1 VITLMGK
8 AVYERAYYY
17 CPHCRTGHFPTD
29 AELGLTSKQ
38 TPAAREV
45 IALAGVL
52 EPFDEGGQL
61 VLPRLSGLNLSAS
74 TVRRTTETV
83 GEDVAVRRADGETF
97 GPDRVWDWHRD
108 AQGRTVAYVALD
120 ATAVPQ
126 QGPHHEKAEGRMPWV
141 AAVFNPQ
148 PTHETVRRQRLW
160 EARYVCG
167 LMSLAQIGEQ
177 LRGECRA
184 VGLEQ
189 ADVVIGLSD
198 GGNGLENCLLEAV
211 AGLAREVVFILD
223 FYHASEHL
231 REFAKELWP
240 GDACVRERRLADW
253 CHTLKHRGG
262 RVLYEQ
268 LELQDHSGAA
278 ESVQEAHRNLLGY
291 LRNNLHRMAYPTYV
305 SRGWQI
311 GSGTIES
318 ACKTVVCRRLKE
330 GGMRWRERGTTAL
343 CQLRALYRSENRLW
357 TDYWI
362 RIAAG

>member
-1 VITLMGK
+1 MGK
-8 AVYERAYYY
+8 AVCERAYYY
-17 CPHCRTGHFPTD
+17 CPHCRGGHCPTD
-29 AELGLTSKQ
+29 DELGLAGKQ
-38 TPAAREV
+38 TPAAQEI

-52 EPFDEGGQL
+52 EPFDEGARL
-61 VLPRLSGLNLSAS
+61 ILPRLAGLNVSAS
-74 TVRRTTETV
+74 TVQRTTEAI
-83 GEDVAVRRADGETF
+83 GEDVAERRTAGETF
-97 GPDRVWDWHRD
+97 GPDRVWDWNRD
-108 AQGRTVAYVALD
+108 AEGRSVAYVSLD

-148 PTHETVRRQRLW
+148 PTHETVRRRRLW

-167 LMSLAQIGEQ
+167 LMSLAEIGQQ
-177 LRGECRA
+177 LRRECRA
-184 VGLEQ
+184 VGLAR

-231 REFAKELWP
+231 REFAKALWP
-240 GDACVRERRLADW
+240 SDASARERQLEEW

-262 RVLYEQ
+262 RVLSAQ
-268 LELQDHSGAA
+268 LESQDHSTAGAA
-278 ESVQEAHRNLLGY
+278 VQGAHQNLLGY
-291 LRNNLHRMAYPTYV
+291 FRNNLHRMDYPTYV
-305 SRGWQI
+305 ARGWQI

-330 GGMRWRERGTTAL
+330 GGMRWRERGTTAV
-343 CQLRALYRSENRLW
+343 CQLRALYRSEATLW
-357 TDYWI
+357 TSYWS
-362 RIAAG
+362 RTTAG